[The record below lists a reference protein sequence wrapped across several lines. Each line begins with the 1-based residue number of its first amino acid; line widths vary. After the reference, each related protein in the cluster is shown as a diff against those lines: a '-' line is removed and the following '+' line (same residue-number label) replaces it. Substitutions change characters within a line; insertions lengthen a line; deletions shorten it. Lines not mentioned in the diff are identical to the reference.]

1 LPLQVFPRTSPVLTS
16 NIVLFLMAL
25 TLDFSRLKEVTP
37 EKFYPLYT
45 DKHRHLHL
53 IGGAGSG
60 KSRFAGQKF
69 IVRIMH
75 GMATGKVHRIVALRK
90 TTPAAR
96 KSVYAVFDHYRIAWG
111 LERIMH
117 PVRSELSFHFVNGSQ
132 IICGGLDD
140 PSKLKSIEG
149 VTGFWLEEPTELT
162 LDDLRQIR
170 LRLRGDFKYL
180 QAVYTYNPSDLG
192 CALYQSIYQHLPPR
206 YTGEI
211 EGGRG
216 YVMHSTYH
224 DNPFIDKEYIEEL
237 EGLKNQDEG
246 YYKIY
251 CLGEWGA
258 RKALIYHG
266 RYEVIEEPDWSMQFD
281 DECYGLDFGYN
292 NPTALLHVGFLDNVP
307 CVEEIIYS
315 PKLTNTQLIERMREE
330 EVSPDIVIY
339 ADSAEPARIQEI
351 CDAGFDCRPA
361 ENAKKPNAV
370 KARIDYIQSRGFRVR
385 ETSVETIG
393 ELTGYRWKEDPRTGI
408 VLDEPVKFRDHAMN
422 AMEYAIFEHCS
433 QRMIPGIAFT

>member
-1 LPLQVFPRTSPVLTS
+1 MLTS
-16 NIVLFLMAL
+16 NALIFLMAL
-25 TLDFSRLKEVTP
+25 TIDFSRLKEVTP

-69 IVRIMH
+69 LVRIMH
-75 GMATGKVHRIVALRK
+75 GIATGKIHRVVALRK

-96 KSVYAVFDHYRIAWG
+96 KSVYAVFDHYRTAWH
-111 LERIMH
+111 LERVMH
-117 PVRSELSFHFVNGSQ
+117 PMRSELTFHFINGSQ

-170 LRLRGDFKYL
+170 LRLRGYFRYL
-180 QAVYTYNPSDLG
+180 QAIYTYNPSDLG
-192 CALYQSIYQHLPPR
+192 CALYQSLYQNLPQR

-211 EGGRG
+211 EGGKG

-237 EGLKNQDEG
+237 EALKDQDEG

-251 CLGEWGA
+251 TLGEWGA
-258 RKALIYHG
+258 RRALIYHG
-266 RYEVIEEPDWSMQFD
+266 RYAVVEDKDWPAAWE

-292 NPTALLHVGFLDNVP
+292 NPTALVHVGLTDNVP
-307 CVEEIIYS
+307 DVEEIIYS

-330 EVSPDIVIY
+330 KVSESIPIY

-370 KARIDYIQSRGFRVR
+370 KARIDYIQSRRFRVR
-385 ETSVETIG
+385 ASSVETLG
-393 ELTGYRWKEDPRTGI
+393 ELTSYKWKEDPRTGL

-422 AMEYAIFEHCS
+422 AMEYAIFEHFS
-433 QRMIPGIAFT
+433 QRAIPGIVFA